1 MFDSFDVNRDG
12 RIDTNELG
20 RALAH
25 YEYARLSSHPVFF
38 H

>member
-1 MFDSFDVNRDG
+1 MFDSFDLDGNG
-12 RIDTNELG
+12 RIDANELG

-25 YEYARLSSHPVFF
+25 YQYAEFSDHFVFL